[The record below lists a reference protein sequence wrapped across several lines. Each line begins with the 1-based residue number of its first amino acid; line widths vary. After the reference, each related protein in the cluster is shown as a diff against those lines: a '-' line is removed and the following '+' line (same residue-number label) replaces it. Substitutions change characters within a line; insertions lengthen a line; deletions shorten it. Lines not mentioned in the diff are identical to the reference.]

1 MESLTYTRVGDYEL
15 PDLKAPPSPEVG
27 LFGRAYLRYLREHKH
42 AVYSGMLYRGTLK
55 AHVERIDRDAEELF
69 ESIVRAE
76 AKARGVN
83 ESLKARDQMEWVRQ
97 MNAVRAAA
105 REYVMREVLTL

>member
-27 LFGRAYLRYLREHKH
+27 LFGRAYLRHLREHKH
-42 AVYSGMLYRGTLK
+42 AVYSAMLFKSTLK
-55 AHVERIDRDAEELF
+55 EHVECIDRDAEALF
-69 ESIVRAE
+69 ERIVRAE
-76 AKARGVN
+76 AKARGLSEV
-83 ESLKARDQMEWVRQ
+83 LKARDQMEWVRQ

-105 REYVMREVLTL
+105 REYVMWEVLTL

>member
-15 PDLKAPPSPEVG
+15 PDLKALPSPEVG
-27 LFGRAYLRYLREHKH
+27 IFGRAYLRHLREHKH
-42 AVYSGMLYRGTLK
+42 AVYSGMLYRSTLRE
-55 AHVERIDRDAEELF
+55 HVETVDRDAENLF

-76 AKARGVN
+76 AKARGIN
-83 ESLKARDQMEWVRQ
+83 EALKARDQMEWVRQ

>member
-15 PDLKAPPSPEVG
+15 PDLKAPPSPAVG
-27 LFGRAYLRYLREHKH
+27 PFGRAYLRYLREHKH

-55 AHVERIDRDAEELF
+55 AHVELIDRDAEDLF
-69 ESIVRAE
+69 ENIVRAE
-76 AKARGVN
+76 AKARGIN
-83 ESLKARDQMEWVRQ
+83 EALKARDQMEWVRQ

>member
-27 LFGRAYLRYLREHKH
+27 IFGRAYLRLLREHRH
-42 AVYSGMLYRGTLK
+42 AVYSGLLFKGTLK
-55 AHVERIDRDAEELF
+55 EHVECIDRDAEDLF
-69 ESIVRAE
+69 ESVVWAE
-76 AKARGVN
+76 AKARGID
-83 ESLKARDQMEWVRQ
+83 EALKARDQMEWVRQ

>member
-27 LFGRAYLRYLREHKH
+27 LFGRAYLRHIREHKTGIYT
-42 AVYSGMLYRGTLK
+42 AYLLK
-55 AHVERIDRDAEELF
+55 GKLKEHVELIDRDAEELF
-69 ESIVRAE
+69 DVVVWAE

-83 ESLKARDQMEWVRQ
+83 ETLKARDQMEWVRQ